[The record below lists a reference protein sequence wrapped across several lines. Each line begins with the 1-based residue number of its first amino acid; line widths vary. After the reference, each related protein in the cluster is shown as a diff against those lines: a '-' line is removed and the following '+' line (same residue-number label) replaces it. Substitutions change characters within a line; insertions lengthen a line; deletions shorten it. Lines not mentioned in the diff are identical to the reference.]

1 MSKNVFDYIK
11 MGLRSKKTIEDKKE
25 EAQLKKQHEANA
37 FDKAFT
43 DKTYTV
49 AKKVLDNVEKV
60 ADYDYDALFDRVNK
74 VIDNKLPK
82 STKTITPKD
91 REYRSKEFDEKV
103 ASHPDR
109 FNIDDY
115 INKQKNYK
123 DSIIEKTKKN
133 IQKKYSEADQKQK
146 DTKSTQTS
154 DKTDGI
160 SFEIKLDLDK
170 KLKKVTPIIQS
181 PDLSVSD
188 KTVDESKSTIE
199 PIDNITNID
208 DISLN
213 EQVSDNDLLETNTSE
228 IEVTKQ
234 EDKQDSHVET
244 DVIEV
249 DTDEPVII
257 DSNHSNTVLEVVE
270 EEIQP
275 IEDNTEENVP
285 LMEVMVDDVIEEP
298 SMDVVIEEPTLGVIE
313 EPTLDII
320 EEPIIDEV
328 IEEPFIEEVV
338 EEPLLDE
345 FIEEILIEETIVEKS
360 SPRIEENK
368 KAPHE
373 NTTRVSFDTETLD
386 KQYSKEELNRH
397 NKYYKNKKRDKFA
410 KRMKVELE
418 DSLIG
423 QKKRSFNRLFKFSLS
438 FKLSFVFM
446 LLIVLTVVSL
456 SIAFYLG
463 IDYVIELKEI
473 GKLDDIQFFKDVLIV
488 LLIIF
493 DMAAILICISLGTKA
508 SRELVRPIDEMTQI
522 VNQISAKDMNRRLD
536 VKGMHDELKEL
547 AMTFNEM
554 LDRIENSYE
563 TQNRFT
569 SDASHELRTPIAV
582 IQGYINML
590 DRWGKADGEILDE
603 SIEAIKSESHNMKRL
618 TEKLLLLAKADKG
631 ILEMDFQS
639 FELNELINEISR
651 ETLMI
656 DSSHEITN
664 EINEVKTILADRESL
679 KQAIRI
685 FVDNS
690 VKYTPEGGKIS
701 INSYINKKK
710 IYIEIADNGIGIS
723 KEDMDNIFNR
733 FYRVDKSRT
742 KESGGHGLGL
752 SIAKWIISQHKGE
765 IEIKSELN
773 KGTVVTLILS
783 PIKE

>member
-1 MSKNVFDYIK
+1 
-11 MGLRSKKTIEDKKE
+11 MGLRSKKTIEVKKQ
-25 EAQLKKQHEANA
+25 EAQHKRESEANA
-37 FDKAFT
+37 FDKAFI

-74 VIDNKLPK
+74 AIDNKLPK
-82 STKTITPKD
+82 STKSVSSKE
-91 REYRSKEFDEKV
+91 REYRSKEFDKKV
-103 ASHPDR
+103 STHKER
-109 FNIDDY
+109 FSIDDY
-115 INKQKNYK
+115 LSKQANYK
-123 DSIIEKTKKN
+123 NSILEKTKKN
-133 IQKKYSEADQKQK
+133 IQKKYSEAEEKN
-146 DTKSTQTS
+146 KSVKTS
-154 DKTDGI
+154 DATGIQLDSYLHDHVNKVDTVIVEPIKADETASTKGSSIENNDDIINKT
-160 SFEIKLDLDK
+160 EIDNKKIQSKINKTTEENINFTKNQDKINAETVEADKNIFTLVDKMLIKTTDTLDDAITNTSKTIDDSIVHLDK
-170 KLKKVTPIIQS
+170 KIVVAKEILDSAIDSALLKVNPLKKEVS
-181 PDLSVSD
+181 KSD
-188 KTVDESKSTIE
+188 KQGLKDIKKHSAEEMIQKKNESTEIE
-199 PIDNITNID
+199 SSVRKTD
-208 DISLN
+208 DIEDTLVNSTTDK
-213 EQVSDNDLLETNTSE
+213 VNTSYS
-228 IEVTKQ
+228 
-234 EDKQDSHVET
+234 KQDQ
-244 DVIEV
+244 IR
-249 DTDEPVII
+249 
-257 DSNHSNTVLEVVE
+257 
-270 EEIQP
+270 Q
-275 IEDNTEENVP
+275 
-285 LMEVMVDDVIEEP
+285 
-298 SMDVVIEEPTLGVIE
+298 
-313 EPTLDII
+313 
-320 EEPIIDEV
+320 
-328 IEEPFIEEVV
+328 
-338 EEPLLDE
+338 
-345 FIEEILIEETIVEKS
+345 K
-360 SPRIEENK
+360 
-368 KAPHE
+368 
-373 NTTRVSFDTETLD
+373 
-386 KQYSKEELNRH
+386 
-397 NKYYKNKKRDKFA
+397 KYYRNKKRDKFA

-423 QKKRSFNRLFKFSLS
+423 QKKRSFKRLFKFSLS
-438 FKLSFVFM
+438 FKLSFVFI

-456 SIAFYLG
+456 SVAFYLG
-463 IDYVIELKEI
+463 IDYVIELNTL

-493 DMAAILICISLGTKA
+493 DLSAVLICISLGTKA

-522 VNQISAKDMNRRLD
+522 VNQISVKDMNRRLN

-554 LDRIENSYE
+554 LDRIEHSYE

-590 DRWGKADGEILDE
+590 DRWGKADSEILDE

-631 ILEMDFQS
+631 ILEMDFQH
-639 FELNELINEISR
+639 FELNDLIKEISR
-651 ETLMI
+651 ETQMI
-656 DSSHEITN
+656 DTHHEISN

-701 INSYINKKK
+701 INSYINKNK

-723 KEDMDNIFNR
+723 KEDMANIFNR

-742 KESGGHGLGL
+742 KDSGGHGLGL

-765 IEIKSELN
+765 IEIKSEVH

>member
-11 MGLRSKKTIEDKKE
+11 MGLRSKTTIEDKKQ

-43 DKTYTV
+43 NKTYTV

-82 STKTITPKD
+82 TTKTITPKD
-91 REYRSKEFDEKV
+91 REYRSKEFDDKV

-133 IQKKYSEADQKQK
+133 IQKKYTEADQKHK
-146 DTKSTQTS
+146 ETKEIQPDDMNNT
-154 DKTDGI
+154 I
-160 SFEIKLDLDK
+160 AFEVKLDIGK
-170 KLKKVTPIIQS
+170 KSKEETPIIIS
-181 PDLSVSD
+181 SDSLGSVENEDRLTIPTEPEDKFVDLNDLSKQTFKETISPGEATETITEESAD
-188 KTVDESKSTIE
+188 SYQVDEQVASEIQVEFDKELPSSEHIANEVAKDEKESLDEIKSIE
-199 PIDNITNID
+199 QKMETPSSINEDAIDELQNLTEPDTVQEPLINEVID
-208 DISLN
+208 DPL
-213 EQVSDNDLLETNTSE
+213 VDE
-228 IEVTKQ
+228 IM
-234 EDKQDSHVET
+234 
-244 DVIEV
+244 
-249 DTDEPVII
+249 
-257 DSNHSNTVLEVVE
+257 E
-270 EEIQP
+270 E
-275 IEDNTEENVP
+275 
-285 LMEVMVDDVIEEP
+285 L
-298 SMDVVIEEPTLGVIE
+298 
-313 EPTLDII
+313 
-320 EEPIIDEV
+320 IIDEV
-328 IEEPFIEEVV
+328 RNETVV
-338 EEPLLDE
+338 DHSSSH
-345 FIEEILIEETIVEKS
+345 VE
-360 SPRIEENK
+360 SPQEY
-368 KAPHE
+368 
-373 NTTRVSFDTETLD
+373 TTRVAFDTEILD

-423 QKKRSFNRLFKFSLS
+423 QKKRSFKRLFKFSLS

-463 IDYVIELKEI
+463 IDYVIELKEL
-473 GKLDDIQFFKDVLIV
+473 GKLEDIQFFKDVLIV

-493 DMAAILICISLGTKA
+493 DMAAVLICISLGTKA

-631 ILEMDFQS
+631 ILEMDFKS
-639 FELNELINEISR
+639 FELNELISEISR

-733 FYRVDKSRT
+733 FYRVDKSRA

-765 IEIKSELN
+765 IEVKSELN